1 MHVVICGGGVIGT
14 ACAYELS
21 RRDVHVTL
29 IERWKIAGAASGKS
43 GGFLARNWCD
53 GTPVAALAQRSFDLH
68 RIWAERLG
76 NPYGY
81 RPVDTFSAAL
91 GPRRRAAAPATC
103 GMADWLAPEAGDR
116 SRLGDRSTTAALD
129 PAAFTN
135 ALMEAAIAGGASLR
149 VATVTG
155 VAGGGDGDVQ
165 VTLDNGEKIAADAA
179 ILALGPWSLL
189 AAAWVPLAPV
199 YGLKGH
205 SIIYR
210 PDRAL
215 PAEAVFAEMEADG
228 DVHTPEIVARADG
241 TVYVCGLA
249 GRGGLPLD
257 PARVLP
263 EADGSELLHEMSARL
278 VPHLAT
284 AQIVVKQA
292 CFRPVT
298 ADGMPLIGPIADH
311 PGIHVATGHSVWGML
326 NAPGTAEA
334 LADTLLD
341 GAAKEISLAPFAP
354 DRLAPLDPGQLDFKA
369 G

>member
-1 MHVVICGGGVIGT
+1 MHVVICGGGVIGA

-21 RRDVHVTL
+21 RRAAQVTL
-29 IERWKIAGAASGKS
+29 VERWRVGGAASGKS

-53 GTPVAALAQRSFDLH
+53 GTAVAPLAQRSFDLH
-68 RIWAERLG
+68 GVWAERLG

-81 RPVDTFSAAL
+81 RTVDTFSAAL
-91 GPRRRAAAPATC
+91 GPRLGSSAAPP
-103 GMADWLAPEAGDR
+103 GMADWLAPEAGHR
-116 SRLGDRSTTAALD
+116 SRLGDASTTAALD

-135 ALMEAAIAGGASLR
+135 ALMDAAVAGGASR
-149 VATVTG
+149 RIATVAG
-155 VAGGGDGDVQ
+155 VASGEGGGAVAVSLEGGK
-165 VTLDNGEKIAADAA
+165 TIACDAA

-215 PAEAVFAEMEADG
+215 PAEAIFAEVEAGG

-249 GRGGLPLD
+249 GRGGLPVD
-257 PARVLP
+257 PSRVQP
-263 EADGSELLHEMSARL
+263 EADGSALLHEMAARL
-278 VPHLAT
+278 VPDLAD
-284 AQIVVKQA
+284 APVVVKQA

-298 ADGMPLIGPIADH
+298 ADGMPLIGAVADH
-311 PGIHVATGHSVWGML
+311 PGIYVATGHSVWGML

-334 LADTLLD
+334 LAETLLD
-341 GAAKEISLAPFAP
+341 GAAKEVSLAPFAP
-354 DRLAPLDPGQLDFKA
+354 DRLAPLDPAQLDFTA
-369 G
+369 N